1 MRYPPQWESN
11 TSGRLRPE
19 TDEMQFTRRQLLAGI
34 GGGTLAAGGIAA
46 ARPADPT
53 FTRYTYAA
61 PDTDDRRLRV
71 AWYERYNGAFLEHQ
85 NGTEAVTLTDALD
98 PAMDPEYVVEANGP
112 VVSLSN
118 VVPGDSGTL
127 VVGLEVVDEAGA
139 EALDVYVRAALTE
152 NAENR
157 VNGPELAAGDDPDS
171 GEGELG
177 ATTEV
182 VLWRDDV
189 PGGSCDGQFQPMAGF
204 GETAIAEGSMK
215 AAFAGELANDGELA
229 IDCLSV
235 GSTRCLSL
243 SWQVPLEVGNVVQ
256 TDSIGFDV
264 AFAGVA
270 CGGENPFSMEVAE

>member
-1 MRYPPQWESN
+1 
-11 TSGRLRPE
+11 
-19 TDEMQFTRRQLLAGI
+19 MQFTRRQLLAGI

-204 GETAIAEGSMK
+204 GETAIAKGSMK
-215 AAFAGELANDGELA
+215 AAFAGELANDGKLA